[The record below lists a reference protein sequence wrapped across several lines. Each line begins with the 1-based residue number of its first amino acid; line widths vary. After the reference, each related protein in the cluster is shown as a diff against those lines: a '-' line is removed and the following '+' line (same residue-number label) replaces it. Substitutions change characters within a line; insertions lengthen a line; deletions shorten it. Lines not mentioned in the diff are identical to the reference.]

1 MNNNLKI
8 VSIGPYSPY
17 RGGISDFNHDLVNQL
32 KKTHNVSILN
42 FEKLYPSIFFPGK
55 SQFKDTSSD
64 SGESFRILNPLNIF
78 SWKKAVKKINQM
90 KSDIVIFSYWHPF
103 FSLMYSYIAK
113 KIKTKKIYFLIHNAK
128 PHQNFP
134 FQKFLLKYMLQYATH
149 LVVMNESE
157 KQIIKS
163 YNFKSEIIVSFHP
176 IYEIDFNINDRAK
189 FKKELRLESDP
200 TILFFGLIRKYKGL
214 DVLIKAVKDLKLHIP
229 NIKVLV
235 VGEPYTD
242 MNFYL
247 SQIKKYDLESS
258 FILDLNFVSK
268 ERLKKYFLS
277 SELIIL
283 PYKRGTQSGILSLSM
298 NFNLP
303 SIVTS
308 RGGLKDYVI
317 DKETGFI
324 VNPDASE
331 IATSIKSFFDKNM
344 FNEMSRNISNHK
356 KNFSW
361 EEFEKNL
368 KLND

>member
-17 RGGISDFNHDLVNQL
+17 RGGISDFNHDLINQL

-55 SQFKDTSSD
+55 SQYKNRSSD
-64 SGESFRILNPLNIF
+64 SDKSFRILNPLNIF
-78 SWKKAVKKINQM
+78 SWKKAVRKINQM

-103 FSLMYSYIAK
+103 FALMYSYIAK

-134 FQKFLLKYMLQYATH
+134 FQKFLIKYMLQHATH

-163 YNFKSEIIVSFHP
+163 YNLKSEIIISFHP
-176 IYEIDFNINDRAK
+176 IYEIDFNINDRAQ
-189 FKKELRLESDP
+189 FKKELGVKSEP

-214 DVLIKAVKDLKLHIP
+214 DVLIKAVKYLKSHIP
-229 NIKVLV
+229 NIKVFV

-344 FNEMSRNISNHK
+344 FNEMSRSISIHK

>member
-1 MNNNLKI
+1 
-8 VSIGPYSPY
+8 
-17 RGGISDFNHDLVNQL
+17 
-32 KKTHNVSILN
+32 
-42 FEKLYPSIFFPGK
+42 
-55 SQFKDTSSD
+55 
-64 SGESFRILNPLNIF
+64 
-78 SWKKAVKKINQM
+78 
-90 KSDIVIFSYWHPF
+90 
-103 FSLMYSYIAK
+103 MYSYIGK
-113 KIKTKKIYFLIHNAK
+113 NIKTKKIYFLIHNAK

-134 FQKFLLKYMLQYATH
+134 FQKFLIKYMLQHATH
-149 LVVMNESE
+149 LVVMNENE

-163 YNFKSEIIVSFHP
+163 YNLNSEIIISFHP
-176 IYEIDFNINDRAK
+176 IYEIDFNINDRAQ
-189 FKKELRLESDP
+189 FKKELGVKSEP

-214 DVLIKAVKDLKLHIP
+214 DVLIKAVKDLKSHIP
-229 NIKVLV
+229 NIKVFV

-258 FILDLNFVSK
+258 FILDLNFVNK

-344 FNEMSRNISNHK
+344 FNEMSRSISIHK